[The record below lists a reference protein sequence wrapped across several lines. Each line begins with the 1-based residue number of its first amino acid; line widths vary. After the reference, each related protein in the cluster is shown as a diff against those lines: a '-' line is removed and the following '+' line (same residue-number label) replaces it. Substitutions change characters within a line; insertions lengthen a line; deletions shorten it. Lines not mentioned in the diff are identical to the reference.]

1 MSARKVTHEIKLPL
15 SLTIILGV
23 IAFGLIANVFKPILQ
38 IDEAFASNQVH
49 KIAICRADGQDCAG
63 IKSGEGFTKHYATQ
77 NGGGWFTLTSQ

>member
-1 MSARKVTHEIKLPL
+1 MSARKVTHEIQLPL
-15 SLTIILGV
+15 SLTIILSV

-63 IKSGEGFTKHYATQ
+63 IHSNKSWQKNF
-77 NGGGWFTLTSQ
+77 GGGKFWTM